1 MKSLLKT
8 IIRTNFGYYSSNIS
22 YLDIMIPM
30 VELNVLSNEE
40 YFAILNENGSW
51 DKKAQKVLYYIMERT
66 DVSGF
71 EQMLRYNNAHTFV
84 INKFIEQKNE
94 AMINHTPREKGI
106 CRISTVTTR
115 YKKIKQFG
123 LGLKQLIHSGNQDD
137 FNRAAQAV
145 HEKWRTVESLNSR
158 DEQGVVS
165 QKEVADLLFYTLD
178 AQIENLR
185 VHFDPN
191 IYNHQYFK
199 QMEQMIKYTTEP
211 HVSSMMFLARYGSAL
226 THKESLEKGMSELAC
241 ALDHSRRVEP
251 CKESGMVY
259 YIEINMLFKKYEA
272 EGQLSIKEELLD
284 KTNVAIS
291 QFENEQ
297 WEIKEDYK
305 RMLLL
310 KRVYVYLALGVHG
323 EEMKN
328 ISWKSED
335 LNQAKYCLN
344 EIKESESQL
353 DDRRRMFYYT
363 AEAIWNERT
372 GNVERALGTIKE
384 ALSLAKR
391 GQFTKEES
399 AINEHIKRMIGKNE
413 KRKGDRRQEA
423 LKNMTE
429 ILPDINNALTVGLNC
444 SPGSVW
450 QVRPFL
456 CRVSCIGFCCA
467 VFLSLLIGYLF
478 V

>member
-1 MKSLLKT
+1 MTSLLKT
-8 IIRTNFGYYSSNIS
+8 IIRKNFGYYSTNIS
-22 YLDIMIPM
+22 YVDMVIPM

-40 YFAILNENGSW
+40 YFSILNENSSW
-51 DKKAQKVLYYIMERT
+51 DKKAQKMLYYIMERS
-66 DVSGF
+66 DVNGF

-84 INKFIEQKNE
+84 IDKFIEQKHE
-94 AMINHTPREKGI
+94 AMMNHTTREKGI

-123 LGLKQLIHSGNQDD
+123 LGLKQLIHSGHQDD
-137 FNRAAQAV
+137 FNKAAQAV
-145 HEKWRTVESLNSR
+145 HEKWKMVETLHSR

-191 IYNHQYFK
+191 IYNHKYFK
-199 QMEQMIKYTTEP
+199 QMEQMIKYTSEP
-211 HVSSMMFLARYGSAL
+211 HVSSMMYLARYGSAL
-226 THKESLEKGMSELAC
+226 THKESLEKGMWELAC

-251 CKESGMVY
+251 CKETGMVY

-272 EGQLSIKEELLD
+272 EGQLSIKEELLN
-284 KTNVAIS
+284 KTSVAIS

-297 WEIKEDYK
+297 WEMKEDYK

-328 ISWKSED
+328 ICWKSED
-335 LNQAKYCLN
+335 LHQAEYCLN
-344 EIKESESQL
+344 EIKESESKL
-353 DDRRRMFYYT
+353 DDRRRMFYNI
-363 AEAIWNERT
+363 AEAVSNERT
-372 GNVERALGTIKE
+372 GHIERALGTIKE

-391 GQFTKEES
+391 GQFKKEES
-399 AINEHIKRMIGKNE
+399 AINEHIKRMIRKNE
-413 KRKGDRRQEA
+413 KIKGERRQEA
-423 LKNMTE
+423 LRNITE
-429 ILPDINNALTVGLNC
+429 ILPDINNVFAVNC
-444 SPGSVW
+444 HQGSIW
-450 QVRPFL
+450 QVRSLL

-467 VFLSLLIGYLF
+467 AFLSLLIVQF
-478 V
+478 VV